1 MAAPLQQKITA
12 MAEMAA
18 AAHGV
23 KLIVARFTGQQGRS
37 TLEVLI
43 ETPEGTSPD
52 VEVCKAVSYMLSA
65 QLDVAELIAGRYTL
79 EVSSAGLDR
88 PLLSA
93 ADCLRFKGK
102 GANFKFSEP
111 QDLNGKPL
119 GAAKGVI
126 EAVDGET
133 IKLATEAGPMV
144 FAFGVVHRAELEP
157 TEAELAAFMGFH
169 SKPKRGT
176 PHPLK
181 GQTQK
186 NPQKSSQN
194 IVKQSTKESA

>member
-1 MAAPLQQKITA
+1 MAAPLHQKITEL
-12 MAEMAA
+12 AEMAA

-37 TLEVLI
+37 TLEVLL
-43 ETPEGTSPD
+43 ETPEGESPD
-52 VEVCKAVSYMLSA
+52 VEVCKAVSRMLSA

-88 PLLSA
+88 PLLTV

-102 GANFKFSEP
+102 GANFKFAEP

-126 EAVDGET
+126 EAVENET
-133 IKLATEAGPMV
+133 ITLATDAGRMV
-144 FAFGVVHRAELEP
+144 FAFGVVHRAELDP
-157 TEAELAAFMGFH
+157 TDEEMAAFMGFNA
-169 SKPKRGT
+169 KPKRGT

-181 GQTQK
+181 GKTEK
-186 NPQKSSQN
+186 KSLTK
-194 IVKQSTKESA
+194 VSTKESA

>member
-1 MAAPLQQKITA
+1 MAAPLQQKISE

-23 KLIVARFTGQQGRS
+23 KLVVARFTGQQGRS

-52 VEVCKAVSYMLSA
+52 VEVCKAVSRMLSA

-79 EVSSAGLDR
+79 EVSSPGLDR
-88 PLLSA
+88 PLLSM
-93 ADCLRFKGK
+93 ADCVRFTGK
-102 GANFKFSEP
+102 GAAFKFADT
-111 QDLNGKPL
+111 QDLNGKAL

-126 EAVDGET
+126 EGVDGET
-133 IKLATEAGPMV
+133 ITLRTDAGVMR
-144 FAFGVVHRAELEP
+144 FGFDAVHRAELAP
-157 TEAELAAFMGFH
+157 TDAEMEAFMGF
-169 SKPKRGT
+169 SAKPKRGT

-181 GQTQK
+181 GKT
-186 NPQKSSQN
+186 
-194 IVKQSTKESA
+194 IVNKSTKESA

>member
-1 MAAPLQQKITA
+1 MAAPLQEKVTA

-37 TLEVLI
+37 TLEVLL
-43 ETPEGTSPD
+43 ETPEGESPD
-52 VEVCKAVSYMLSA
+52 VEVCKAVSRMLSA
-65 QLDVAELIAGRYTL
+65 QLDVAEIIAGRYTL

-102 GANFKFSEP
+102 GANFKFADP
-111 QDLNGKPL
+111 QDFNGKPL

-126 EAVDGET
+126 EAVENET
-133 IKLATEAGPMV
+133 ITLALQGGSMV
-144 FAFGVVHRAELEP
+144 FAFGVVHRAELDP
-157 TEAELAAFMGFH
+157 TEAELLAFMGFNT
-169 SKPKRGT
+169 KPKRGT

-181 GQTQK
+181 GK
-186 NPQKSSQN
+186 GVIARSKSD
-194 IVKQSTKESA
+194 A